1 MSQSKATLKARML
14 REAEALID
22 QMLAAKK
29 PADQIML
36 SEIERAAVEMGN
48 QFREVV
54 AQELANDSQLETS
67 VIPRCPSCGEKMTFK
82 GYRRR
87 QLETEAGG
95 MELKRAYYYCAA
107 CRQGIF
113 PPG

>member
-1 MSQSKATLKARML
+1 MSQSKAALKARMM
-14 REAEALID
+14 REMEALID

-29 PADQIML
+29 PADEIML
-36 SEIERAAVEMGN
+36 SEMERAAITMGN

-54 AQELANDSQLETS
+54 IEALATHGQTQSGA
-67 VIPRCPSCGEKMTFK
+67 IPRCPTCGERTTFK
-82 GYRRR
+82 GYRQR
-87 QLETEAGG
+87 QLETAAGAVT
-95 MELKRAYYYCAA
+95 LKRAYYYCAT